1 MAASIEANTPEHK
14 QSLVPPSDRATTPVS
29 DQHAGLDQEPRSSLT
44 LADCEEPEF
53 NPFSTAKPCSP
64 FYLYNHDSPRLSTD
78 QRQQHVK
85 PAAINISIQNLDL
98 EKAQSN
104 LPTTS
109 TNTPRLSQEKQCNAD
124 TGILRIWNR
133 KGKKQCMTKPKQN
146 RCTAWLASLSK
157 WQRLALKLA
166 IALVLIGAIVG
177 IAVGVS
183 VRVGGGVYKGTN
195 TTSTIGS

>member
-1 MAASIEANTPEHK
+1 MAASIEANTLENK
-14 QSLVPPSDRATTPVS
+14 ETLVLPSDRATTPVS
-29 DQHAGLDQEPRSSLT
+29 NQPAGLDQEPRSSPT
-44 LADCEEPEF
+44 LADSEEPEF

-78 QRQQHVK
+78 QRQQYMK
-85 PAAINISIQNLDL
+85 RPAINISVHDLDL
-98 EKAQSN
+98 ENGPSN
-104 LPTTS
+104 APTTS

-124 TGILRIWNR
+124 TGILRMWHR
-133 KGKKQCMTKPKQN
+133 KGRKQCMTKPKQS
-146 RCTAWLASLSK
+146 RFTAWLASLSK

-183 VRVGGGVYKGTN
+183 IRVGGGVYKGMN